1 MNRTMAVMKLLPV
14 LLVVFAVAAAACGG
28 GSDPTPAPTQAAAQA
43 APGQVETPSAG
54 TTGDG
59 ESSAMTE
66 APAGGVFRRLWSDPP
81 TMDPHLTS
89 DTTSA
94 GIVVEIFSGLV
105 TLDTDLKLVPDIA
118 ESWTIDNGVVY
129 TFKLREG
136 VTFHN
141 GKTVT
146 AQDFKWSM
154 ERAADPDTASPVAD
168 TYLNDLVGFDD
179 YAEGRAS
186 EILGIKVI
194 DDLTLQLTIKAPVAY
209 FLAKMTY
216 PTAFVVDRETVEAG
230 GSDWWVDDP
239 VGTGPF
245 KVREYRIGD
254 RLILERNAD
263 FYREPAKV
271 DVVHMNLAGG
281 QSMAMYDNDEI
292 DITGVGLFDLDAVL
306 DESDPRNKDLHVA
319 PPGFDVSYIGFNPT
333 RPPFDDVKVRQAL
346 NHAVNKEL
354 IARDVLSDLVHPAY
368 GILPPEFPG
377 YNPDLV
383 GLRYD
388 PDKAQRLLAESK
400 YGAFLSRVEE
410 DSPHYASAQQYLAG
424 VSGSADD
431 LPRITLSVPGTGG
444 TVGLDVEVILQM
456 WRQVLGVEVD
466 IEQVEWATFLDDL
479 DRKKFQAYTSGW
491 AADYPDPQ
499 DFLDILF
506 HSDSSINHSAYSNPA
521 VDAVLE
527 EARTEQDPARRIQ
540 LYHQAEEMIVNDAAW
555 LPRWFTGEQYVLIKP
570 HVSGY
575 KLTPMIVPKLKEVSI
590 Q

>member
-1 MNRTMAVMKLLPV
+1 M
-14 LLVVFAVAAAACGG
+14 
-28 GSDPTPAPTQAAAQA
+28 
-43 APGQVETPSAG
+43 
-54 TTGDG
+54 
-59 ESSAMTE
+59 
-66 APAGGVFRRLWSDPP
+66 
-81 TMDPHLTS
+81 
-89 DTTSA
+89 
-94 GIVVEIFSGLV
+94 
-105 TLDTDLKLVPDIA
+105 
-118 ESWTIDNGVVY
+118 
-129 TFKLREG
+129 
-136 VTFHN
+136 
-141 GKTVT
+141 
-146 AQDFKWSM
+146 
-154 ERAADPDTASPVAD
+154 
-168 TYLNDLVGFDD
+168 
-179 YAEGRAS
+179 
-186 EILGIKVI
+186 
-194 DDLTLQLTIKAPVAY
+194 
-209 FLAKMTY
+209 
-216 PTAFVVDRETVEAG
+216 
-230 GSDWWVDDP
+230 
-239 VGTGPF
+239 
-245 KVREYRIGD
+245 
-254 RLILERNAD
+254 
-263 FYREPAKV
+263 
-271 DVVHMNLAGG
+271 
-281 QSMAMYDNDEI
+281 
-292 DITGVGLFDLDAVL
+292 
-306 DESDPRNKDLHVA
+306 
-319 PPGFDVSYIGFNPT
+319 
-333 RPPFDDVKVRQAL
+333 
-346 NHAVNKEL
+346 
-354 IARDVLSDLVHPAY
+354 LSDLVHPAY

>member
-1 MNRTMAVMKLLPV
+1 MNKTKAMIKLLPM
-14 LLVVFAVAAAACGG
+14 LLIVFAVAAVACGDG
-28 GSDPTPAPTQAAAQA
+28 GDPTPAPAEAAGQGAEQAD
-43 APGQVETPSAG
+43 TPSARASE
-54 TTGDG
+54 DG
-59 ESSAMTE
+59 GITE
-66 APAGGVFRRLWSDPP
+66 PPAGGVFRRLWSDPP
-81 TMDPHLTS
+81 TLDPHLTS

-94 GIVVEIFSGLV
+94 GIVVEVFSGLV

-118 ESWTIDNGVVY
+118 ESWTIDDGVVY

-141 GKTVT
+141 GTPVT
-146 AQDFKWSM
+146 AHDFKWSM
-154 ERAADPDTASPVAD
+154 ERAADPETASPVAD
-168 TYLNDLVGFDD
+168 TYLNDLKGFDD
-179 YAEGRAS
+179 YIEGRAS
-186 EILGIKVI
+186 EIVGIRVI
-194 DDLTLQLTIKAPVAY
+194 DDLTLQLTINAPVAY

-230 GSDWWVDDP
+230 GSDWWVDNA

-245 KVREYRIGD
+245 RVREYRIGE

-271 DVVHMNLAGG
+271 DVIHMNLAGG

-306 DESDPRNKDLHVA
+306 DENDPRNKDLRVA
-319 PPGFDVSYIGFNPT
+319 PPGFDISYIGFNPT

-354 IARDVLSDLVHPAY
+354 IARDVLSDLVYPAY

-388 PDKAQRLLAESK
+388 PDKAQRLMAESK
-400 YGAFLSRVEE
+400 YGAFLARVDA
-410 DSPHYASAQQYLAG
+410 DSPHYASAQDYLEG
-424 VSGSADD
+424 VSGSPDD

-506 HSDSSINHSAYSNPA
+506 HSESGINHSNYSNPA

-527 EARTEQDPARRIQ
+527 EARTETDPLRRIE

-555 LPRWFTGEQYVLIKP
+555 LPRWFSGEQYVLIKP

-575 KLTPMIVPKLKEVSI
+575 RLTPMIVPKLKEVSL